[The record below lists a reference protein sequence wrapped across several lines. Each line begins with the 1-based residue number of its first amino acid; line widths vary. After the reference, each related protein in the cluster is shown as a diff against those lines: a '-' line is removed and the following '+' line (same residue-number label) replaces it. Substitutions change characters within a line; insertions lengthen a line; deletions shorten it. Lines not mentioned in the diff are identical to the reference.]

1 MTKTAI
7 IFTGGTIAMEES
19 KEDGLA
25 RPALSG
31 NELLETAGIC
41 SDEVAVEEFGNY
53 PSPHLDFKKMFD
65 IFKKIE
71 VLSKD
76 SNINGIVV
84 AHGTDILEE
93 TAFFVDCLYG
103 GVKPVV
109 FTGAMKNKS
118 QKGYDG
124 YTNLSN
130 AILVAKNKK
139 SRGYGVLVAM
149 AGEIHA
155 ARDVTKTHTS
165 KIETF
170 KSPGK
175 GPLGVVDYDKV
186 IYHRNLKRVISVR
199 PKKVNA
205 KVSLIKTVSGMNSD
219 FVHYSIRNNYQ
230 GIVIEAMG
238 RGNIPPE
245 VAEKLKEAMKLNLV
259 VVVTSRC
266 HEGRVSPD
274 YGYEGGA
281 YDLKKAGAILAGDM
295 SGIKARIRLTTAL
308 SAGLDKNAIEAIIQE
323 DVN

>member
-25 RPALSG
+25 RPALNG
-31 NELLETAGIC
+31 GELLKAAGIS
-41 SDEVAVEEFGNY
+41 SDEVVIEDFGNY
-53 PSPHLDFKKMFD
+53 PSPHIGFNKMFE
-65 IFKKIE
+65 IFKRIE
-71 VLSKD
+71 VLTKD
-76 SNINGIVV
+76 SNINGVV
-84 AHGTDILEE
+84 VTHGTDILEE
-93 TAFFVDCLYG
+93 TAFFVDCLFSG
-103 GVKPVV
+103 FKPVV

-118 QKGYDG
+118 QMGYDG

-130 AILVAKNKK
+130 AISVAKNKL
-139 SRGYGVLVAM
+139 SRGYGVTVAM

-175 GPLGVVDYDKV
+175 GLLGVIDNDKV
-186 IYHRNLKRVISVR
+186 IYYRNLRRVMSVR

-230 GIVIEAMG
+230 GIIIEAMG

-245 VAEKLKEAMKLNLV
+245 VAVKLKEAINLNLIV
-259 VVVTSRC
+259 IITSRC
-266 HEGRVSPD
+266 PEGRVSPD
-274 YGYEGGA
+274 YGYKGGA

-295 SGIKARIRLTTAL
+295 SGVKARIRLTTAL
-308 SAGLDKNAIEAIIQE
+308 SAGLDKNAIEAIFQD